1 MELWNSALL
10 KGVFCST
17 ICNIIFIASNKLII
31 KYSLSGNN
39 INFFKGSIQTILF
52 FLILII
58 KNCLVKEETSREN
71 EEDMVEQEEMLG
83 DNDNRNS
90 MKIINIKVFLNQGQK
105 VMWLLL
111 FGVCFGLVFLSF
123 NIGSKEIPFS
133 YFVTIIATTP
143 IFALLFSR
151 CILKLKITFLKI
163 LTCLSLILGI
173 CMVMYKGLGYETNTE
188 KQSTNST
195 IDNYV
200 GVSPDNST
208 YGLFNCTEKVNG
220 SNSEHNKSK
229 RYQRIYLGIISAFVF
244 AILGGLANVIPAKC
258 REVSWYVMMLY
269 AGFGSLFFSTLTN
282 FLPIFKLT
290 IFGSGYSYSYTKIIV
305 EITLGFFGMMANGLL
320 ILANRLSSPTIN
332 SVVRRSEIILVLI
345 YDVIWFKEYPD
356 VIEGCGYV
364 VVLISVIIM
373 TFADQIQESI
383 LKLKNQHLT
392 SQEV

>member
-1 MELWNSALL
+1 MELWNSVLL

-31 KYSLSGNN
+31 RYSLSGNN

-71 EEDMVEQEEMLG
+71 QEDMVEQEEMLG

-290 IFGSGYSYSYTKIIV
+290 MFGTKTTYLVIF
-305 EITLGFFGMMANGLL
+305 
-320 ILANRLSSPTIN
+320 
-332 SVVRRSEIILVLI
+332 ILVFL
-345 YDVIWFKEYPD
+345 V
-356 VIEGCGYV
+356 
-364 VVLISVIIM
+364 
-373 TFADQIQESI
+373 A
-383 LKLKNQHLT
+383 
-392 SQEV
+392 